1 MKRIELRCNS
11 IDSITPSGMY
21 NIDISV
27 TVENGEVE
35 SILDQIDKDV
45 IVEYLRRNGYY
56 VKVEEE

>member
-45 IVEYLRRNGYY
+45 IAEYLEGNGY
-56 VKVEEE
+56 KVEEE

>member
-1 MKRIELRCNS
+1 MKMIELRCNS
-11 IDSITPSGMY
+11 IDSITSSGMY

-35 SILDQIDKDV
+35 SIHDQIDKDV

>member
-21 NIDISV
+21 YVDISV

-45 IVEYLRRNGYY
+45 IVEYLEGKGY
-56 VKVEEE
+56 KVEEE

>member
-45 IVEYLRRNGYY
+45 IAEYLEVNGY
-56 VKVEEE
+56 KVEEEP

>member
-45 IVEYLRRNGYY
+45 IAEYLEVNGY
-56 VKVEEE
+56 KVEEE

>member
-27 TVENGEVE
+27 TLENGEVE

-45 IVEYLRRNGYY
+45 IAEYLEVNGY
-56 VKVEEE
+56 KVEEE

>member
-45 IVEYLRRNGYY
+45 IAEYLEGNGY
-56 VKVEEE
+56 KVEEEP

>member
-27 TVENGEVE
+27 TLENGEE
-35 SILDQIDKDV
+35 YSILDQIDKDV
-45 IVEYLRRNGYY
+45 IAEYLEVNGY
-56 VKVEEE
+56 KVEEE

>member
-1 MKRIELRCNS
+1 MKRIELRCNA

-21 NIDISV
+21 YVDISV

-45 IVEYLRRNGYY
+45 IVEYLEGKGY
-56 VKVEEE
+56 KVEEE